1 MPISETE
8 VEKPAAQGAA
18 MEITV
23 SRQDLVRELTATQSV
38 VERKTTIPIL
48 SNFLLEA
55 EEDRLN
61 ITATDL
67 DQAIRT
73 STAVKVKKPGS
84 CTVPARKLYDYIK
97 LLPEGDISIKL
108 LENHWVQIRSGR
120 SNTKIV
126 GMARANYPQVPE
138 FPAVAATSISL
149 IALKTLIAR
158 TIFAISNEESRYT
171 LNGALLVIKAESL
184 AMVAT
189 DGHRLSYVEKPNEN
203 LEGISGEKRVLIP
216 RKALQELQ
224 QLLTVTEVEKVEF
237 ADDEHTLFF
246 RVGHRTL
253 STRKLSGQFP
263 NFEAVMPR
271 DNTKFAV
278 VRCSEL
284 SAAIQRVAQF
294 ADERSGA
301 IRMRLEGNELRSA
314 PTQLNQARAK
324 TPSTPPTPATPSWW
338 ASTRYTFS
346 TSSKPSATRVK
357 SASNSRTPSPPA
369 RCVQKTPTPNT
380 SIATSLCRCG
390 FEEATQKRQS
400 HSAEV
405 FVPVACQIPPS
416 LWLRSLSPGAA
427 TGRVAPIC
435 LPATGLPHS
444 GHCLVW
450 LPRNILVF
458 TGQLRDCILVP
469 VCQPRAL
476 ALPVTIPRATQ
487 G

>member
-55 EEDRLN
+55 EDDRLN

-73 STAVKVKKPGS
+73 SAAVKVKKAGS

-97 LLPEGDISIKL
+97 LLPDGDISIKL

-138 FPAVAATSISL
+138 FPSVASTSISL

-224 QLLTVTEVEKVEF
+224 QLLTNTEADKVEF

-246 RVGHRTL
+246 RIGHRTL

-301 IRMRLEGNELRSA
+301 VRLRLEGNELKISA
-314 PTQLNQARAK
+314 NSTESGESEDTID
-324 TPSTPPTPATPSWW
+324 TPYSSDPIIVGFNSVYILDFLKALGNEGEVRLEFKDSQSAGQMRPEDPDAEYKY
-338 ASTRYTFS
+338 RYVLM
-346 TSSKPSATRVK
+346 PMR
-357 SASNSRTPSPPA
+357 
-369 RCVQKTPTPNT
+369 
-380 SIATSLCRCG
+380 I
-390 FEEATQKRQS
+390 
-400 HSAEV
+400 
-405 FVPVACQIPPS
+405 
-416 LWLRSLSPGAA
+416 
-427 TGRVAPIC
+427 
-435 LPATGLPHS
+435 
-444 GHCLVW
+444 
-450 LPRNILVF
+450 
-458 TGQLRDCILVP
+458 
-469 VCQPRAL
+469 
-476 ALPVTIPRATQ
+476 
-487 G
+487 